1 MKAGGGVIPALFLCI
16 GPERWLRADALR
28 RLKSQFLAPGF
39 EEMDGVRFSE
49 LPIDGRLV
57 LEALKTVPFGS
68 PGPLVI
74 LEGFDPLEPED
85 LPWLGEYLKSPN
97 PTSGFILCTDQLG
110 KEMERFFAGQPAGLI
125 ERILCQPLKG
135 RQLIEWLVAQART
148 VGKVATPETLNLLVG
163 RVGGNLESLSH
174 ALETLSL
181 LAGSNREIT
190 PAQVEALIQPS
201 IRETAFD
208 ILDSAAAGEP
218 QKAIGL
224 LRQALVQGTLTIEQ
238 FMGALGWYYR
248 MVWKT
253 KKDSGQERFSW
264 SSPRR
269 QAALQRLRRW
279 PDSKLEKALE
289 DVLEA
294 DAGLKRSSPAPE
306 ALADQLLLRL
316 GL

>member
-1 MKAGGGVIPALFLCI
+1 
-16 GPERWLRADALR
+16 
-28 RLKSQFLAPGF
+28 
-39 EEMDGVRFSE
+39 MDGVRFSE
-49 LPIDGRLV
+49 LPMDGRLV
-57 LEALKTVPFGS
+57 LEALKTLPFGS
-68 PGPLVI
+68 LGRLVI
-74 LEGFDPLEPED
+74 LEGFDSLEPGD
-85 LPWLGEYLKSPN
+85 LPWLEEYLKFPN
-97 PTSGFILCTDQLG
+97 PTSGLILCADQLG

-135 RQLIEWLVAQART
+135 RWLTEWLAAQAGMT
-148 VGKVATPETLNLLVG
+148 GKVAAPEALNLLVG
-163 RVGGNLESLSH
+163 RVGGNLESLSL

-201 IRETAFD
+201 VRETAFD

-224 LRQALVQGTLTIEQ
+224 LRQALGSGTLTVEQ

-253 KKDSGQERFSW
+253 KKDSGSGQEGFSW
-264 SSPRR
+264 ISPRR
-269 QAALQRLRRW
+269 QAALRRLRRW

-294 DAGLKRSSPAPE
+294 DAGLKLSSPAPE
-306 ALADQLLLRL
+306 ALADRLLLDL
-316 GL
+316 GS